1 MKRETRMARVLR
13 KFDELKGR
21 GLIPS
26 EERRVVSDFA
36 MDEREKDENNLATF
50 MHNSGKTDS

>member
-1 MKRETRMARVLR
+1 MKETRMSRVLR

-21 GLIPS
+21 GLISS

-50 MHNSGKTDS
+50 MHNSGRTDS

>member
-1 MKRETRMARVLR
+1 MKGETRMARVLR

-21 GLIPS
+21 GLISS